1 MMWIRGELH
10 GKRATII
17 PIMITAYCIQME
29 AGAASQ
35 TPFGTDAD
43 RIEGMEAGC
52 DARPEG
58 RELQIPA
65 RTARRSRG
73 YIPRRTAIVY
83 ASGSRTAAARRF
95 TSERLTAAIFSGA
108 ANVSSYPVPYSSL

>member
-17 PIMITAYCIQME
+17 PIMITAYCIQGE
-29 AGAASQ
+29 ADTASR
-35 TPFGTDAD
+35 TPFGTDAG
-43 RIEGMEAGC
+43 RIAGIEAGC
-52 DARPEG
+52 DARPG
-58 RELQIPA
+58 GAELRIPA
-65 RTARRSRG
+65 RTAVRSGG
-73 YIPRRTAIVY
+73 YFPRRTAIVY
-83 ASGSRTAAARRF
+83 ASGSRTEAARRF